1 MKNIGDLWIKSDP
14 SITAI
19 KAAADANHY
28 YKTLVN
34 TNEWNKMS
42 EDKTKLIALMTKVNE
57 LPKKNQQ
64 LESKLKSNSEE
75 HSGKSSGKEKKSNSS
90 GGVQQHKLTPE
101 QLKAQMEWCT
111 VKKGNTCTRNGS
123 DWVWCGI
130 GHGREGKGL
139 YMPKGHYH
147 AKWAENKKE
156 KDAKFAERRAQKD
169 KAGNDN
175 AGNKGSNANSI
186 AKKLALSKHLTA
198 ALTIQIGIS
207 DADASKFAEKS

>member
-1 MKNIGDLWIKSDP
+1 MNGGAQQS
-14 SITAI
+14 
-19 KAAADANHY
+19 
-28 YKTLVN
+28 
-34 TNEWNKMS
+34 
-42 EDKTKLIALMTKVNE
+42 KLIFEQQKV
-57 LPKKNQQ
+57 
-64 LESKLKSNSEE
+64 
-75 HSGKSSGKEKKSNSS
+75 
-90 GGVQQHKLTPE
+90 
-101 QLKAQMEWCT
+101 QMEWRA
-111 VKKGNTCTRNGS
+111 VKKGNTCTGDGS
-123 DWVWCGI
+123 NWVWCGI
-130 GHGREGKGL
+130 GHGPEGKGL

-169 KAGNDN
+169 KTGNDN